1 MSSSVPIAASVRYV
15 GRRPRTR
22 VSAGVRQTVVRD
34 CFLLRVCGWL
44 VMVL

>member
-1 MSSSVPIAASVRYV
+1 V

-44 VMVL
+44 VMVLRRYVAGRRLSSA